1 VTVAPIV
8 AAEVLFG
15 SVRTQ
20 CNARSINHSMTA
32 ETLDSTTFCSGGWE
46 EYVAGL
52 KSGSLSF
59 DGFADFTAI
68 TNGIAVDKELFDNLG
83 SAGAPVSVA
92 VPAAGATAVVVGD
105 PAYTSR
111 SLAAGFST
119 FGAVG
124 ELTPIEADI
133 ETTGLVARGAILH
146 TTAAAETT
154 TGTATGAQLGALS
167 STQSLYVA
175 LHVVAAVT
183 GTVTVKVQSDD
194 NSGFTSATDRL
205 TFTSAGSAGWQWGT
219 VAGAITDTWWRA
231 QWTVAGGGSYTFA
244 VVAGIA

>member
-1 VTVAPIV
+1 MTVAPIV
-8 AAEVLFG
+8 ALEVLFG

-20 CNARSINHSMTA
+20 CNARSVTHALEAATQDA
-32 ETLDSTTFCSGGWE
+32 TTFCSGGWQE
-46 EYVAGL
+46 FVAGL
-52 KSGSLSF
+52 KSGNVSF
-59 DGFADFTAI
+59 DGFADFTAL

-92 VPAAGATAVVVGD
+92 VPAAGATSVAVGD

-111 SLAAGFST
+111 SLAAGMST

-133 ETTGLVARGAILH
+133 ATSGLVARGAILH
-146 TTAAAETT
+146 TTASAETS
-154 TGTATGAQLGALS
+154 TGTATGVQLGEVTA
-167 STQSLYVA
+167 TQSIYVA

-194 NSGFTSATDRL
+194 NAGFTTPTDRV
-205 TFTSAGSAGWQWGT
+205 TFTGAGSAGWQWSSA
-219 VAGAITDTWWRA
+219 AGAITDTYWRA
-231 QWTVAGGGSYTFA
+231 QWTVSGGGSYQFA